1 MTAKHVAFP
10 LSCQIERS
18 EYRNK
23 KNKTEEKKTEL
34 DLSVKMTIIGEL
46 YNTDYKQNIY
56 SKQAFFP
63 IYCNL

>member
-1 MTAKHVAFP
+1 MLLSHSLVKLREESTETRKAK
-10 LSCQIERS
+10 L
-18 EYRNK
+18 K
-23 KNKTEEKKTEL
+23 KKKTEL

>member
-1 MTAKHVAFP
+1 ML
-10 LSCQIERS
+10 LSHSLVKLREESTETRKTKL
-18 EYRNK
+18 K
-23 KNKTEEKKTEL
+23 KKKTEL